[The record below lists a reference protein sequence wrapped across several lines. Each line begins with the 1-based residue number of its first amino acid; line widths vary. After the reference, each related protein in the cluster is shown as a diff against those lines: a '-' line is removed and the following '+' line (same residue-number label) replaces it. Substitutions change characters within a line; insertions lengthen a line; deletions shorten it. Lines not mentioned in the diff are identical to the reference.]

1 MNTHSAGFTII
12 ETVLFLAISGAL
24 AVAILAGSSIAI
36 AQQRYRDAGT
46 TLQTFL
52 QRQYTNASNVVNNR
66 SDNWVC
72 NPDATVQP
80 QEAAGPT
87 AGASDCVIIGKF
99 LQVKDGGK
107 MVVASDVIG
116 RLRPDATEPVTND
129 VEAINQYNLAW
140 TSVGQEKKQVD
151 WGASLV
157 HPVSEGDGAVDSS
170 LLILRSPFSG
180 VIRTFSPEDYK
191 PNDGS
196 YVIPPSAIAVFS
208 TEQTFC
214 LNSPD
219 FTVFQRLAV
228 VIRPGATSP
237 SGIELF
243 GEESGC

>member
-1 MNTHSAGFTII
+1 MNMRSAGFTII

-66 SDNWVC
+66 TDNWTC
-72 NPDATVQP
+72 NADATVQP
-80 QEAAGPT
+80 QDSAGPT
-87 AGASDCVIIGKF
+87 AGASDCVIMGKF
-99 LQVKDGGK
+99 IQIKDGGK

-116 RLRPDATEPVTND
+116 RLRPDATDPVTND
-129 VEAINQYNLAW
+129 VDAFKQYSLAW
-140 TSVGQEKKQVD
+140 TSVSQEKKQVD

-157 HPVSEGDGAVDSS
+157 HPASEGGGSVDSS

-180 VIRTFSPEDYK
+180 VIRTFSPADYK
-191 PNDGS
+191 PGEGS
-196 YVIPPSAIAVFS
+196 YVIPPSAIDGFS
-208 TEQTFC
+208 TKQTYC

-228 VIRPGATSP
+228 IIRPGATSP